1 MVERRSPKPHVVGS
15 SPARPAIGRLALYI
29 MKIKDYLL
37 DTRQELTKVTWPD
50 RRKVVTLV
58 IIIIIVVTIV
68 SVYVLIADA
77 LISFLMNV
85 LGRII
90 TIKA

>member
-1 MVERRSPKPHVVGS
+1 
-15 SPARPAIGRLALYI
+15 LALYI